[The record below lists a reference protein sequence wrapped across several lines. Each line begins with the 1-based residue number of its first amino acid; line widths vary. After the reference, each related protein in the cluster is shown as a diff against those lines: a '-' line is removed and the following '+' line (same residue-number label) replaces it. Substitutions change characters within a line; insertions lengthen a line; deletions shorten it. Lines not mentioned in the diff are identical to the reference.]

1 MYMATKWMNK
11 WITILVLKKISD
23 MTKDIQ
29 WCRLVHFLLVIDC
42 WDCRPP
48 LRVVCFSSETP
59 LDKAGFS
66 FASSYQL
73 YIASELRML
82 AASNCRPCTGF
93 LVSKGVSQS
102 EPHTQKKT
110 VLVIMGLVLCACSL
124 CLPISGMNFFFHF
137 QDLNTPPT
145 ISVVFEMSP
154 QKERKKN
161 IPMLK
166 TL

>member
-1 MYMATKWMNK
+1 MNNN
-11 WITILVLKKISD
+11 IGLKKISD

-102 EPHTQKKT
+102 EPHTQKKQSW
-110 VLVIMGLVLCACSL
+110 LLWGLCFVPVACVFQYLEWTLFSFSGFKHTTYHLCCVWNVTS
-124 CLPISGMNFFFHF
+124 
-137 QDLNTPPT
+137 
-145 ISVVFEMSP
+145 
-154 QKERKKN
+154 ERKEKN